1 VPDADQRPRAALPGR
16 RRISRTAIFLVI
28 TAICALVAAGFVIV
42 PLVTDEPAGDGIA
55 SITGPLAAPSARTT
69 PYIAFEDVSGDGRG
83 PHLGLAA
90 LANRK
95 APLTV
100 TPLRCQRIDI
110 AGGHGLCLLT
120 QGATLRTS
128 FKVQIFDADFTVQ
141 HTLSLGGL
149 LSRARVSPDGRHGA
163 VTAFLSGH
171 SYATN
176 GEFSTTTTLLDLTTG
191 RTLFNLEKLAIT
203 RDGKSFRA
211 IDFNYWGVTFA
222 NDGRHFYATLAS
234 GHKTYLV
241 EADLQTRTGRII
253 RENVECPALSP
264 DNTRIAFKKR
274 VDSGNGPWRFT
285 VLDLKTMRETPLA
298 ESRSVDDQAAWLD
311 DDHVLY
317 GYENAVWVVRAD
329 GSDRPRLYLEGAL
342 SPSVVR
348 PAHSPQPAST

>member
-1 VPDADQRPRAALPGR
+1 VPDTEQRPLAALPGR
-16 RRISRTAIFLVI
+16 RRVSRTVVFVAITV
-28 TAICALVAAGFVIV
+28 ACALIAGGFVIV
-42 PLVTDEPAGDGIA
+42 PLLTDDSTGDAIQ
-55 SITGPLAAPSARTT
+55 SISGPLAAPAARTV
-69 PYIAFEDVSGDGRG
+69 PYIAFQDVSGNGRG
-83 PHLGLAA
+83 LHLGLAA
-90 LANRK
+90 LDDRK

-110 AGGHGLCLLT
+110 AGGRGLCLLT
-120 QGATLRTS
+120 QGATLRTT
-128 FKVQIFDADFTVQ
+128 FKVEIFGPDFTVQ
-141 HTLSLGGL
+141 HTLTLGGL
-149 LSRARVSPDGRHGA
+149 LSRARVSPDGRYGS

-176 GEFSTTTTLLDLTTG
+176 GEFSTSTTLLDLTTG
-191 RTLFNLEKLAIT
+191 RTLFDLEKLSIT
-203 RDGKSFRA
+203 RDGKPFRA

-222 NDGRHFYATLAS
+222 NDGKRFYATLAT

-241 EADLQTRTGRII
+241 EADLQTRRGRVI

-274 VDSGNGPWRFT
+274 VDAGNGPWRFT

-311 DDHVLY
+311 NDHVLY
-317 GYENAVWVVRAD
+317 GYKNAVWVVRAD

-342 SPSVVR
+342 SPTVVR
-348 PAHSPQPAST
+348 PAHSQTAST